1 MAYYSFTNSIMQDM
15 PIKIFKGP
23 DGGEI
28 ARDFTYIDDIVRGT
42 IAACDTSEK
51 SGKQSDGSKPPFRVY
66 NLGNTKPVT
75 VSDFVSSL
83 EKALGKRAKRNYI
96 PMPKTGDVP
105 FTHAN
110 VSAAKRDLGY
120 NPTVS
125 LDEGLQNFVQWYKK
139 YYEGGAHKE
148 DTNYIPMR

>member
-1 MAYYSFTNSIMQDM
+1 M
-15 PIKIFKGP
+15 
-23 DGGEI
+23 
-28 ARDFTYIDDIVRGT
+28 
-42 IAACDTSEK
+42 
-51 SGKQSDGSKPPFRVY
+51 Y

-83 EKALGKRAKRNYI
+83 EKALGKKANRNYV

-110 VSAAKRDLGY
+110 VSAAKQDLGY

-148 DTNYIPMR
+148 DTNARRVSRP